1 MPLNRHTVETNVSE
15 TKFNFKD
22 FVKVFSLV
30 ILLYAFFVGLFSLL
44 PGVTGTIDGLHP
56 TTSFLIQYVLQFVIL
71 FFPLWFF
78 VVDKYGASLSD
89 FGFNRVSWKKLIATV
104 VISYLAYLVLSF
116 IITTIIT
123 TNQLQVPGYEAQDSY
138 IPLFGA
144 DWLGFAVAI
153 IFIVG
158 VAPFLEEMFFRGFIY
173 RVFAKTWPAWMASV
187 LAAGLFALVHFQ
199 INSILPLF
207 LLGLI
212 LNYIYHRTG
221 SVWTA
226 VAFHAMNNAIAF
238 GADVYLYFHPETLKD
253 LEVITGFLY
262 NL

>member
-1 MPLNRHTVETNVSE
+1 MEPTVEIKVSE
-15 TKFNFKD
+15 TRFNFKD

-30 ILLYAFFVGLFSLL
+30 ILLYAFFVGIFSLL
-44 PGVTGTIDGLHP
+44 PGVTDMIEGMHP
-56 TTSFLIQYVLQFVIL
+56 IMSFLIQYVLRFVIL

-78 VVDKYGASLSD
+78 VVDRYGASLSD
-89 FGFNRVSWKKLIATV
+89 FGFNRVGWKKLLITV
-104 VISYLAYLVLSF
+104 VLSYLAYLAISF
-116 IITTIIT
+116 VITTILA
-123 TNQLQVPGYEAQDSY
+123 TNQLEVPGYEAQDSY
-138 IPLFGA
+138 LPMFGT
-144 DWLGFAVAI
+144 DWLGFTVAV

-158 VAPFLEEMFFRGFIY
+158 IAPFLEELFFRGFIY
-173 RVFAKTWPAWMASV
+173 RVFTKTWPVWLGSI
-187 LAAGLFALVHFQ
+187 LAAVLFALAHFQ
-199 INSILPLF
+199 LNSFFPLF

-238 GADVYLYFHPETLKD
+238 GVNVYLYFHPETLQD